1 MKSKRLVGSATV
13 LVLVVLL
20 LLALSAC
27 GESGAG
33 GTLSEEDAMAAFG
46 TAFAGYGEVF
56 IDMESSVDTSGS
68 GTTSSGCTFSW
79 EITQQEG
86 SSYSFV
92 FTMSCTD
99 PSTGLTV
106 SGTISGSYTEGL
118 NEGEYSVEIDG
129 DFLVTGGGTATIVF
143 SIQAQ
148 SVGGTESFSGTITIN
163 GTVYDFEELYAGT

>member
-1 MKSKRLVGSATV
+1 MKSKRVIGSATV
-13 LVLVVLL
+13 LGVVVLL
-20 LLALSAC
+20 LLALSSC

-56 IDMESSVDTSGS
+56 IDMESGDGTSGS
-68 GTTSSGCTFSW
+68 GTTESGCTFSW

-92 FTMSCTD
+92 FTISCTD

-106 SGTISGSYTEGL
+106 SGTITGSYEEPGD
-118 NEGEYSVEIDG
+118 GIYAVQIDG
-129 DFLVTGGGTATIVF
+129 NFLVTGAGSATLTF
-143 SIQAQ
+143 SINVAG
-148 SVGGTESFSGTITIN
+148 SPEDEIVTGTININ
-163 GTVYDFEELYAGT
+163 GTVYDFEELYAGA